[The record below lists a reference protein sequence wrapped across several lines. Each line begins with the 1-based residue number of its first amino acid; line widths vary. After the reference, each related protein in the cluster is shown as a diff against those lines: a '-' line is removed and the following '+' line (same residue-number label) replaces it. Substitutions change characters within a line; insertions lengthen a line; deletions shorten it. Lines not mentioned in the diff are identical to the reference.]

1 MHRVFSSI
9 FRMYAVR
16 SGSRYVAF
24 LGPESQLSNLS
35 PAEIQVELRIRAP
48 GPGQPP
54 TRIYTFG
61 SVEHAYQFFKLQF
74 LGLHRDAQELHQRY
88 ATEVPFHN
96 QVSFGVMTL
105 ARDMITR
112 ARQNYEVA
120 DIAVQMWQNHHA
132 VRVIEELVLRKLAL
146 PSYQQTRAFLLNH
159 SDMEFLESTKHS
171 FWGCGHRSSELERM
185 TDSEIKQQCGCNEM
199 GKVIKRVAIHLTDG
213 YEHRREGVNFDY
225 FM

>member
-9 FRMYAVR
+9 FRMYAVG

-24 LGPESQLSNLS
+24 LGLESRLSNLS
-35 PAEIQVELRIRAP
+35 PVEIQVELHIWAL
-48 GPGQPP
+48 GPEQPP

-74 LGLHRDAQELHQRY
+74 LSLHHDAQELHQHY

-96 QVSFGVMTL
+96 QASFGVMTL
-105 ARDMITR
+105 AKDMIQT
-112 ARQNYEVA
+112 ARQNYEVS
-120 DIAVQMWQNHHA
+120 DIADVAEPTRRACDRGTRSAQVCPSQLSTNAGFLTQPLGHG
-132 VRVIEELVLRKLAL
+132 VPRVNKAL
-146 PSYQQTRAFLLNH
+146 LLGLW
-159 SDMEFLESTKHS
+159 SCST
-171 FWGCGHRSSELERM
+171 ELEKM
-185 TDSEIKQQCGCNEM
+185 TDSEIEEWCGCNEM